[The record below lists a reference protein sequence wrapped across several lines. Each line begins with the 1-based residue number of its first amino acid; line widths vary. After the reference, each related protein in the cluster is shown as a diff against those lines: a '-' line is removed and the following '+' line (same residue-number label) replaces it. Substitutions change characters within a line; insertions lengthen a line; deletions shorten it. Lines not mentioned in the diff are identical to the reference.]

1 MSATPRAL
9 TGLVAAVLADDG
21 TAEWTRTVPRRVAAL
36 LGVMPAPARAA
47 VRAAAVA
54 IDAYAV
60 ARTGRRLS
68 ALDAEEREQVMT
80 SLAARPALLPL
91 LDALKVPVLL
101 AAGTERMRYDGAAP
115 SVSTPGRAPLD
126 GTPAGPRPPRSAP
139 PESTQPGPA
148 PSDPAPPDPAPS
160 GPAPWQPAAPSPAPS
175 HPASSPTA
183 PSPTTPSATTPSPST
198 PSAYAPEDPPLDCTP
213 SSDWPARSTA
223 DAVVVGSGAGGAMAA
238 RTLAAAGM
246 RVVVVEEGE
255 HHSTASFGRRA
266 PLDRFTSLYRDGG
279 ATVALGNP
287 PLVLPVGRAVGGT
300 TVVNSGT
307 CYRTPEHVVA
317 RWLRRHGFAAA
328 EDFATHLDEVERVLR
343 VARQPLDVLG
353 ANGRLALAGA
363 RELGWAAAPLRRNA
377 PGCRG
382 SCQCVV
388 GCPTGAKQ
396 SVQLSVLPEACAA
409 GARIVTGARVRR
421 ILTDRDGPAG
431 PRAAGVLAR
440 RPDGSELEILSPLV
454 VVAAG
459 ALHTPP
465 LLRRSGLGGH
475 RRLGRNLSVHPAI
488 SVAGRFDRPV
498 TAWQGVLQS
507 VGVEHLRADGILIEA
522 TAAPPGMSSF
532 VPPGIGRALR
542 RELEQADRL
551 ATLGAMIA
559 DRPSGRV
566 LGRDRPVPRYDLAAR
581 DAGRLLRAQRAMGRL
596 LFAAGAEEV
605 LTGVPRAPRARTP
618 AQLKALLD
626 TVSVRHLH
634 VSAFHPTGTA
644 AAGADPEW
652 SPADPEGRLRGVHG
666 VLIADGSVLPSCP
679 EVNPQLSIMAA
690 ALAVTRRHVTRAA

>member
-1 MSATPRAL
+1 M

-21 TAEWTRTVPRRVAAL
+21 TAEWTGAVPRRVAAL
-36 LGVMPAPARAA
+36 LDAMPAPARTA
-47 VRAAAVA
+47 VRGAAAA

-60 ARTGRRLS
+60 ARTGRRLA
-68 ALDAEEREQVMT
+68 ALGTAEREHVLT
-80 SLAARPALLPL
+80 SLAARRTLLPL
-91 LDALKVPVLL
+91 LDAVKMPLLL
-101 AAGTERMRYDGAAP
+101 AAGTERM
-115 SVSTPGRAPLD
+115 LHH
-126 GTPAGPRPPRSAP
+126 GPRPAVSAP
-139 PESTQPGPA
+139 A
-148 PSDPAPPDPAPS
+148 
-160 GPAPWQPAAPSPAPS
+160 
-175 HPASSPTA
+175 
-183 PSPTTPSATTPSPST
+183 
-198 PSAYAPEDPPLDCTP
+198 DPPLDCTP
-213 SSDWPARSTA
+213 SPHWPTRSTA

-238 RTLAAAGM
+238 RTLAAAGL
-246 RVVVVEEGE
+246 RVVVLEEGQ
-255 HHSTASFGRRA
+255 HHTTESFGRRA
-266 PLDRFTSLYRDGG
+266 PLDRFTDLYRDGG

-307 CYRTPEHVVA
+307 CYRTPDHVLA
-317 RWLRRHGFAAA
+317 RWLNHHGFAAA
-328 EDFATHLDEVERVLR
+328 EGFATHLDEVERALR

-353 ANGRLALAGA
+353 DNGLLALAGA

-396 SVQLSVLPEACAA
+396 SVQLSVLPDACAA

-421 ILTDRDGPAG
+421 ILTDRDRPGG
-431 PRAAGVLAR
+431 PRAAGVVAA

-475 RRLGRNLSVHPAI
+475 PRLGRNLSVHPAI
-488 SVAGRFDRPV
+488 SLAGRFARPV
-498 TAWQGVLQS
+498 TGWKGVLQS
-507 VGVEHLRADGILIEA
+507 VGVEELHTDGILIEA

-532 VPPGIGRALR
+532 VLPGVG
-542 RELEQADRL
+542 RELRMELERTDHL

-566 LGRDRPVPRYDLAAR
+566 LGRERPLLRYDLAAR
-581 DAGRLLRAQRAMGRL
+581 DAGRLLGAQRAMGRL

-618 AQLKALLD
+618 EHLEALLD
-626 TVSVRHLH
+626 TVSARHLH

-644 AAGADPEW
+644 AAGTDPDR
-652 SPADPEGRLRGVHG
+652 SPADPEGQLRGVHG

-690 ALAVTRRHVTRAA
+690 ALGVAGRYVARAR